1 MSGHIRAALQFAE
14 GRPEEAFRTMQEV
27 VERAGDSEYE
37 DMETEIQ
44 LRCYEH
50 GQPYYLPPRG
60 ALPWDNSSDPY
71 TTARTLAF
79 VTSFPDD

>member
-1 MSGHIRAALQFAE
+1 
-14 GRPEEAFRTMQEV
+14 
-27 VERAGDSEYE
+27 
-37 DMETEIQ
+37 METEIQ

-60 ALPWDNSSDPY
+60 ALPWDNASDPY